1 MQTRLVLALAGA
13 LLLFRLS
20 ALVQPMGADQAL
32 YSYVGERILAGDLPY
47 RDAWDQKPPA
57 VHYTYAAIRA
67 IWPGD
72 AGVGAAD
79 LIAAAAAA
87 WLLFRL
93 GIALGQPAVGS
104 VSALLFLLLSNPS
117 FTRLGGVRL
126 RSQCETFI
134 AVVVTAAFLLLA
146 RRRKSDGPAAMVAA
160 GALFGVAFLFK
171 YNAGIYAAAGI
182 GALWAWRRLN
192 ARDVARMGVGFVVP
206 VVVMLVVFAAGGALR
221 DLYDATIAYNM
232 QYSGETYAGPLAAFG
247 YLIAFPVQHA
257 RIDALWTLG
266 GAGSLVLTGLAFRNR
281 ERLVPPIWVA
291 AACVSIAVNGSR
303 GLPQYFVQ
311 AAPAL
316 ALAAGWGAVEAWR
329 AFRTREAGVRYALA
343 AVSTALVVVAV
354 WRVNQFPKLFEQTAF
369 DARYALGATDK
380 TTYLARYADER
391 KYSALAAAQL
401 SAFIRGRT
409 QPEDTIYV
417 FGFTCAVYVDTDRES
432 ASRFFWSRPVI
443 AGFNAGGPGY
453 GADGLLADL
462 QRRAPAIVA
471 LQRKDW
477 APDVA
482 DSADFF
488 MSTPELA
495 GWLRAHYEHSG
506 GPEEFDVWIRRTGPA

>member
-1 MQTRLVLALAGA
+1 MHTRLVLALAGA
-13 LLLFRLS
+13 LLLFRLP
-20 ALVQPMGADQAL
+20 AIIQPMGADQAL
-32 YSYVGERILAGDLPY
+32 YSYVGERILASDLPY

-79 LIAAAAAA
+79 FVAAAAVA

-93 GIALGQPAVGS
+93 GIALAQPAAGG

-117 FTRLGGVRL
+117 FTRLAGVRL

-134 AVVVTAAFLLLA
+134 AVAVTAAFLLLA
-146 RRRKSDGPAAMVAA
+146 RRRTSEAPGAMLAA
-160 GALFGVAFLFK
+160 GALFGLAFLFK
-171 YNAGIYAAAGI
+171 YNAGIYAAAGLA
-182 GALWAWRRLN
+182 ALWAWRRLS
-192 ARDVARMGVGFVVP
+192 AGSVVRIAVGFVIP
-206 VVVMLVVFAAGGALR
+206 VAVMLAIFAAGGALR
-221 DLYDATIAYNM
+221 DLYDATITYNL
-232 QYSGETYAGPLAAFG
+232 QYSGETYAGPLAVLG
-247 YLIAFPVQHA
+247 YLMTFPVQHA

-266 GAGSLVLTGLAFRNR
+266 GAGTLLLLALAVRDR
-281 ERLVPPIWVA
+281 DRLVPVAWVA

-329 AFRTREAGVRYALA
+329 AMKAKQAGVRYGLA
-343 AVSTALVVVAV
+343 AVATALVIVAV

-369 DARYALGATDK
+369 DARYALGSIDR
-380 TTYLARYADER
+380 TTYLARYADDR

-401 SAFIRGRT
+401 AAFVRGRT

-417 FGFTCAVYVDTDRES
+417 FGFTCAVYVDTNRES

-443 AGFNAGGPGY
+443 AGFNAGVPGY
-453 GADGLLADL
+453 GAEGLLADL
-462 QRRAPAIVA
+462 ERRAPAIVA

-495 GWLRAHYEHSG
+495 GWLLTHYEHSG
-506 GPEEFDVWIRRTGPA
+506 GPEEFDVWIRKAGVS